1 MMIESTRECRASR
14 SGLCRFVC
22 SFASYSLWGLVAA
35 FACWPSL
42 LVAAPPVEVDVFIPR
57 EDGFASIRIPSIVV
71 SKQGTLLAFAEGR
84 AADADQAKNKI
95 ILKRSLDGGK
105 SWSKVAIIAED
116 GDKALN
122 NPCAVVERDSGK
134 ILLMYQS
141 YPAGLSERSGQIL
154 TGYDGDAIVRN
165 WLITSSDDGKSWSL
179 PRDLTRSTKREKGV
193 TTIASGPGIGIQLTQ
208 GSHAGRIVFPMN
220 EGPFGMWNIYAVY
233 SDDKGESWH
242 MGENVPNGII
252 TASDG
257 KKVSTVNEAQFAE
270 LDDGSIRFNV
280 RRWAGKPVRKS
291 AVSGDGGISWS
302 NVEDAE
308 ELIDPGCMGSILRYE
323 QKGAPKSN
331 LLLYSG
337 PQSKGRE
344 QGTISISYDNG
355 QSWPVKK
362 VIQPGPFAYSCLTQL
377 PNGSVGCLYEAD
389 GTRRVALIL
398 FDLEWIESKAQEN
411 RK

>member
-1 MMIESTRECRASR
+1 MIENTRECQTNRLA
-14 SGLCRFVC
+14 LDH
-22 SFASYSLWGLVAA
+22 LVNKFFLYLRWMLLAA
-35 FACWPSL
+35 IACWPHQ
-42 LVAAPPVEVDVFIPR
+42 VAAAPPDEVDVFLPR

-105 SWSKVAIIAED
+105 SWSKVSVIAED

-122 NPCAVVERDSGK
+122 NPCAVVDRDSGK

-154 TGYDGDAIVRN
+154 TGYDGEAIVRN
-165 WLITSSDDGKSWSL
+165 WLITSVDDGKSWSS
-179 PRDLTRSTKREKGV
+179 PRDLTRTTKREKGV
-193 TTIASGPGIGIQLTQ
+193 TTIASGPGIGIQLIR
-208 GSHAGRIVFPMN
+208 GPHAGRILFPMN

-233 SDDKGESWH
+233 SDDNGENWH
-242 MGENVPNGII
+242 IGENVPNGII

-280 RRWAGKPVRKS
+280 RRWGGKPVRKS
-291 AVSGDGGISWS
+291 AVSIDGGIRWS
-302 NVEDAE
+302 DVEDAE

-323 QKGAPKSN
+323 QTGAPKLN

-344 QGTISISYDNG
+344 QGTVSISYDNG
-355 QSWPVKK
+355 KSWPVKK
-362 VIQPGPFAYSCLTQL
+362 IIQPGPFAYSCLTQL
-377 PNGSVGCLYEAD
+377 PDGSIGCLYEAD
-389 GTRRVALIL
+389 GTRRVALIR
-398 FDLEWIESKAQEN
+398 FDLEWIESKVDED